1 MPDGLATWK
10 GSIMETIDW
19 IAAGLTCVS
28 IVGFCYLVFVFIT
41 ELGDDA

>member
-1 MPDGLATWK
+1 
-10 GSIMETIDW
+10 MEIIDW

-28 IVGFCYLVFVFIT
+28 LVGFVYLAFVFIT